1 MRDVLVLCY
10 HAVSERWPSELAVS
24 PDLLDEQITAL
35 ERRGYRAATFTRAVT
50 DPPWR
55 RTLAI
60 TFDDAYRSTLDL
72 AAPVLARHGAPGTV
86 YAPTDWVGRE
96 EPMSWPGI
104 EEWADGP
111 HRDELLCLTW
121 DGLGELAEQGW
132 EVGSHTRSHP
142 RLPQVVDDADA
153 RARAGR
159 LARAAHGAA
168 RAAATRSPTR
178 TATTTSGWSARRA
191 PRATAPPAPS
201 PGCRTRP
208 RPLSWP
214 RVGVYPGNRPLFL
227 RLKTSRARCGRWRWP
242 PGVCGASARTESP
255 LSGTQSPRV
264 SSSARSRTGPPR
276 AGGSSSRSPRRGRS
290 GSGRRPR
297 AGCRCRLA

>member
-1 MRDVLVLCY
+1 MSDVLVLCY

-24 PDLLDEQITAL
+24 PGLLDEQITAL
-35 ERRGYRAATFTRAVT
+35 ERRGYRATTFTRAVT

-104 EEWADGP
+104 EEWSDGP

-142 RLPQVVDDADA
+142 AAAAGRGRRRA

-159 LARAAHGAA
+159 ARASCCSSGSGRCESIAYPYGDYDERVVARGGRRRLPRRRHAHRPAARGRAAELAARGDLPGQPPAVPEAEDLARCCA
-168 RAAATRSPTR
+168 
-178 TATTTSGWSARRA
+178 
-191 PRATAPPAPS
+191 
-201 PGCRTRP
+201 
-208 RPLSWP
+208 
-214 RVGVYPGNRPLFL
+214 
-227 RLKTSRARCGRWRWP
+227 RWRWP
-242 PGVCGASARTESP
+242 
-255 LSGTQSPRV
+255 
-264 SSSARSRTGPPR
+264 
-276 AGGSSSRSPRRGRS
+276 AGGCAALDRT
-290 GSGRRPR
+290 
-297 AGCRCRLA
+297 

>member
-24 PDLLDEQITAL
+24 PGLLDEQITAL

-72 AAPVLARHGAPGTV
+72 AAPVLARHGVPGTV
-86 YAPTDWVGRE
+86 FAPTDWVGRE

-104 EEWADGP
+104 EEWSDGP

-142 RLPQVVDDADA
+142 RLPQVGTTPTSEASWPA
-153 RARAGR
+153 RA
-159 LARAAHGAA
+159 
-168 RAAATRSPTR
+168 S
-178 TATTTSGWSARRA
+178 
-191 PRATAPPAPS
+191 
-201 PGCRTRP
+201 C
-208 RPLSWP
+208 
-214 RVGVYPGNRPLFL
+214 
-227 RLKTSRARCGRWRWP
+227 
-242 PGVCGASARTESP
+242 
-255 LSGTQSPRV
+255 
-264 SSSARSRTGPPR
+264 
-276 AGGSSSRSPRRGRS
+276 
-290 GSGRRPR
+290 
-297 AGCRCRLA
+297 